1 MNHMQLISEYLAG
14 AQQLRK
20 ATAGMTEEQLDA
32 KPIPGKWSTRQV
44 VCHIADF
51 EPIYADRMKRAIAE
65 NQPTVFSGD
74 PDVFAAGLAYD
85 DQDLEEELQLIESVR
100 KHMARILR
108 TLNAN
113 GFQRTCIHSEEG
125 PITVETLIQR
135 MNKHIPHHITFIE
148 EKRASMMS
156 A

>member
-1 MNHMQLISEYLAG
+1 MNHRQLIDEYLAG
-14 AQQLRK
+14 TKKLRV

-32 KPIPGKWSTRQV
+32 RPIPGKWSTREV
-44 VCHIADF
+44 VCHIADI

-85 DQDLEEELQLIESVR
+85 DRDLEEELQLIESVR
-100 KHMARILR
+100 RHMARILR
-108 TLNAN
+108 TLNAD

-135 MNKHIPHHITFIE
+135 MNRHIPHHIKFIE
-148 EKRASMMS
+148 EKRAAIAS

>member
-1 MNHMQLISEYLAG
+1 MIDEYLAG
-14 AQQLRK
+14 ARKLRE
-20 ATAGMTEEQLDA
+20 ATSGMTDEHLDA
-32 KPIPGKWSTRQV
+32 QPIPGKWSTRQV
-44 VCHIADF
+44 VCHVADF

-85 DQDLEEELQLIESVR
+85 DRDLEEELQLIESVR

-108 TLNAN
+108 TLNAD
-113 GFQRTCIHSEEG
+113 GFQRICIHSEEG
-125 PITVETLIQR
+125 PITVETLLQR
-135 MNKHIPHHITFIE
+135 MNKHIPHHIKFIE
-148 EKRASMMS
+148 EKKAKLTS